1 LVYSLVAV
9 VLGVL
14 AVMVPLFLTP
24 ALGTGFEARFA
35 PMAVQERIKS
45 LEELYGLG
53 KGPVQ
58 GCLAGLLTLMVGFA
72 AAITAYFIIK
82 ARL

>member
-9 VLGVL
+9 SLGVL
-14 AVMVPLFLTP
+14 AVMVPLFLMP
-24 ALGTGFEARFA
+24 ALGTGFEARFV
-35 PMAVQERIKS
+35 PMAVPERIKS

-53 KGPVQ
+53 
-58 GCLAGLLTLMVGFA
+58 LLTFLVGFA
-72 AAITAYFIIK
+72 TAMAVYFIFK